1 MKSAI
6 ACWVAAAESQIASDA
21 FLPRLQLLITSDEEG
36 ESVDGTVRIIEHL
49 QAGHAL
55 PDATIVGEP
64 SCCEKVGDSA
74 RRGRRGIA
82 LVTIEFHGKQGHSA
96 YADNTANAIHLAA
109 PVLTKIAAIDWGK
122 PADGFPPTT
131 CQITNLHAGT
141 GATNVIPG
149 SCNAVVDV
157 RFNPANGFNDIRQR
171 INQACA
177 GSKLDIHF
185 HNQGDVFST
194 PDGPLLD
201 LVSDSIR
208 RITGLETLMNT
219 GGGTSDGRF
228 LAAAGVPVVE
238 IGLTNSTIHQ
248 VNERVAVHELDT
260 LTKIYADIIEHFEV

>member
-1 MKSAI
+1 M
-6 ACWVAAAESQIASDA
+6 
-21 FLPRLQLLITSDEEG
+21 
-36 ESVDGTVRIIEHL
+36 
-49 QAGHAL
+49 
-55 PDATIVGEP
+55 
-64 SCCEKVGDSA
+64 

-96 YADNTANAIHLAA
+96 YADNSENAIHLAA
-109 PVLTKIAAIDWGK
+109 PVLAKIASIDWGD

-131 CQITNLHAGT
+131 CQVTNLHAGT

-149 SCNAVVDV
+149 SCNAVVDI
-157 RFNPANGFNDIRQR
+157 RFNPANGFGDIRWR

-177 GSKLDIHF
+177 DSKVDIHF

-194 PDGPLLD
+194 PDGPFLD

-208 RITGLETLMNT
+208 RITKLETQMNT

-228 LAAAGVPVVE
+228 LAAANVPVAE
-238 IGLTNSTIHQ
+238 LGLTNGTIHQ

-260 LTKIYADIIEHFEV
+260 LTNIYADIIEHFEV